1 MTGVGAQERRGK
13 VGGILDVLRASGSP
27 LTLLEGMV
35 PQAARGVVMVGI

>member
-1 MTGVGAQERRGK
+1 MGAQERRGK

-35 PQAARGVVMVGI
+35 PQTARVVMVGI

>member
-1 MTGVGAQERRGK
+1 M
-13 VGGILDVLRASGSP
+13 GGILDVLRASGSP